1 MRHQFIMIM
10 NSRIKYLIFFSIALS
25 LVVNIVWG
33 LCITMSKTNHFEK
46 AEDLIPSST
55 TTTAYKSIL
64 SKHYNLLF
72 DSTQEDEEEVE
83 EIEFGSNPSFS
94 MVLDYFQDFF
104 LKAINIESLVNCSFL
119 YSIKSLISL
128 EIISPPPRLYWI

>member
-1 MRHQFIMIM
+1 M

-119 YSIKSLISL
+119 
-128 EIISPPPRLYWI
+128 

>member
-1 MRHQFIMIM
+1 M
-10 NSRIKYLIFFSIALS
+10 NSRVKYLIFFSITLS

-33 LCITMSKTNHFEK
+33 LFITMSKTNHFEK

-55 TTTAYKSIL
+55 TTTAYKSKL
-64 SKHYNLLF
+64 SKDYNLLF

-104 LKAINIESLVNCSFL
+104 LKAINKESLINCSYL

>member
-1 MRHQFIMIM
+1 MIM
-10 NSRIKYLIFFSIALS
+10 NSRVKYLIFFSITLS

-33 LCITMSKTNHFEK
+33 LFITMSKTNHFEK

-55 TTTAYKSIL
+55 TTTAYKSKL
-64 SKHYNLLF
+64 SKDYNLLF

-104 LKAINIESLVNCSFL
+104 LKAINNESLINCSFL
-119 YSIKSLISL
+119 YSIKSMFSL

>member
-1 MRHQFIMIM
+1 M
-10 NSRIKYLIFFSIALS
+10 NSRVKYLIFFSITLS

-55 TTTAYKSIL
+55 TTTAYKSKL
-64 SKHYNLLF
+64 SKDYNLLF

-104 LKAINIESLVNCSFL
+104 LKAINKESLINCSFL
-119 YSIKSLISL
+119 YSIKSMISL

>member
-1 MRHQFIMIM
+1 LRHQFIMIM
-10 NSRIKYLIFFSIALS
+10 NSRIKYLIFFSITLS

-33 LCITMSKTNHFEK
+33 LCITMSKTNHFKK
-46 AEDLIPSST
+46 AEDLTPSST

-64 SKHYNLLF
+64 SKHYNLFF

-94 MVLDYFQDFF
+94 IVLDYFQDFF